1 MDLRQLRTFSCVAE
15 LGSLSKA
22 SDTLRVAQPALS
34 RQIKLLEHELRA
46 ELFTRNGRGMVLTDA
61 GRLLLARTAGIVR
74 QIDQVRDEIQSA
86 GGPPSGRV
94 VLGLVPTVSCVISA
108 RLARRT
114 VDKYPG
120 ISLCIVESYSGHLM
134 EWLHRGE
141 MDLALIY
148 GPSSDLHL
156 TVQSLGRDTIVAVG
170 PRGSGLAQK
179 KQVDI
184 GWLLRQRLVLPS
196 HSHGLRALIEHAAA
210 KKKLKLDVK
219 LEADSFRV
227 LTSLVEEGL
236 GYTLLPPSSVRN
248 EVAAGTFRLRGRH
261 GGDVCARPAPACGEL
276 TLASPHHD
284 ISGSKP
290 AITLITKLIRDEA
303 PSALAPM
310 TAGLRDIRLGRS
322 RRIQPRRLPIGI
334 PRESNHAA
342 SSALQFSSGYSCH
355 AAIAIGQAP
364 QRTAPTPPERSSPD
378 SRDSISSVTVR
389 LRVTGL
395 LHLPIV
401 TSSKNRLIRSSA
413 RR

>member
-114 VDKYPG
+114 VDAYPG

-156 TVQSLGRDTIVAVG
+156 TVQSLGRDPIVAVG

-248 EVAAGTFRLRGRH
+248 EVAAGRLET
-261 GGDVCARPAPACGEL
+261 AAIAKPAPMREL
-276 TLASPHHD
+276 TLASPIDHP
-284 ISGSKP
+284 GST
-290 AITLITKLIRDEA
+290 AITLITELIRDELIA
-303 PSALAPM
+303 CREDGLWDIKLA
-310 TAGLRDIRLGRS
+310 
-322 RRIQPRRLPIGI
+322 
-334 PRESNHAA
+334 
-342 SSALQFSSGYSCH
+342 
-355 AAIAIGQAP
+355 
-364 QRTAPTPPERSSPD
+364 
-378 SRDSISSVTVR
+378 
-389 LRVTGL
+389 
-395 LHLPIV
+395 
-401 TSSKNRLIRSSA
+401 
-413 RR
+413 

>member
-1 MDLRQLRTFSCVAE
+1 M
-15 LGSLSKA
+15 
-22 SDTLRVAQPALS
+22 
-34 RQIKLLEHELRA
+34 
-46 ELFTRNGRGMVLTDA
+46 
-61 GRLLLARTAGIVR
+61 
-74 QIDQVRDEIQSA
+74 RDEIQST

-114 VDKYPG
+114 VDRYPG

-248 EVAAGTFRLRGRH
+248 EVAAGRLET
-261 GGDVCARPAPACGEL
+261 AAIAKPAPMREL
-276 TLASPHHD
+276 TLASPIDHP
-284 ISGSKP
+284 GSS
-290 AITLITKLIRDEA
+290 AITLITELIRDEL
-303 PSALAPM
+303 SACREDGLWDIKLA
-310 TAGLRDIRLGRS
+310 
-322 RRIQPRRLPIGI
+322 
-334 PRESNHAA
+334 
-342 SSALQFSSGYSCH
+342 
-355 AAIAIGQAP
+355 
-364 QRTAPTPPERSSPD
+364 
-378 SRDSISSVTVR
+378 
-389 LRVTGL
+389 
-395 LHLPIV
+395 
-401 TSSKNRLIRSSA
+401 
-413 RR
+413 

>member
-156 TVQSLGRDTIVAVG
+156 TVQSLGRDPIVAVG

-184 GWLLRQRLVLPS
+184 GWLLKQRLVLPS
-196 HSHGLRALIEHAAA
+196 HSHGLRALIEQAAA

-248 EVAAGTFRLRGRH
+248 EVADGRLE
-261 GGDVCARPAPACGEL
+261 AAAIAKPAPMREL
-276 TLASPHHD
+276 TLASPIDHP
-284 ISGSKP
+284 GST
-290 AITLITKLIRDEA
+290 AITLVSELLRDELIA
-303 PSALAPM
+303 CREE
-310 TAGLRDIRLGRS
+310 GLWDIRL
-322 RRIQPRRLPIGI
+322 
-334 PRESNHAA
+334 A
-342 SSALQFSSGYSCH
+342 
-355 AAIAIGQAP
+355 
-364 QRTAPTPPERSSPD
+364 
-378 SRDSISSVTVR
+378 
-389 LRVTGL
+389 
-395 LHLPIV
+395 
-401 TSSKNRLIRSSA
+401 
-413 RR
+413 

>member
-1 MDLRQLRTFSCVAE
+1 MDIRQLRTFSCVAE

-74 QIDQVRDEIQSA
+74 QLDQVRDEIQSA

-156 TVQSLGRDTIVAVG
+156 TVQSLGRDNVVAVG

-196 HSHGLRALIEHAAA
+196 HSHGLRALIEQAAA

-248 EVAAGTFRLRGRH
+248 EVASGQLETA
-261 GGDVCARPAPACGEL
+261 AIAKPAPMREL
-276 TLASPHHD
+276 TLASPIDHP
-284 ISGSKP
+284 GST
-290 AITLITKLIRDEA
+290 AITLVSELLRDELVA
-303 PSALAPM
+303 CREE
-310 TAGLRDIRLGRS
+310 GLWDIRL
-322 RRIQPRRLPIGI
+322 
-334 PRESNHAA
+334 A
-342 SSALQFSSGYSCH
+342 
-355 AAIAIGQAP
+355 
-364 QRTAPTPPERSSPD
+364 
-378 SRDSISSVTVR
+378 
-389 LRVTGL
+389 
-395 LHLPIV
+395 
-401 TSSKNRLIRSSA
+401 
-413 RR
+413 

>member
-1 MDLRQLRTFSCVAE
+1 MDFRQLKTFSCVAE

-22 SDTLRVAQPALS
+22 SDRLRIAQPALS

-156 TVQSLGRDTIVAVG
+156 TAQSLGRDPIVAVG
-170 PRGSGLAQK
+170 PRGSGLT
-179 KQVDI
+179 
-184 GWLLRQRLVLPS
+184 QRLVLPS
-196 HSHGLRALIEHAAA
+196 HSHGLRALIEQAAA
-210 KKKLKLDVK
+210 KKKLKLGVK

-236 GYTLLPPSSVRN
+236 GYTLLPPSSVRS
-248 EVAAGTFRLRGRH
+248 EVASGRLET
-261 GGDVCARPAPACGEL
+261 AAIAKPAPMREL
-276 TLASPHHD
+276 TLASPIDHP
-284 ISGSKP
+284 GST
-290 AITLITKLIRDEA
+290 AITLVSELLRSELTACREEGLWDIKLA
-303 PSALAPM
+303 
-310 TAGLRDIRLGRS
+310 
-322 RRIQPRRLPIGI
+322 
-334 PRESNHAA
+334 
-342 SSALQFSSGYSCH
+342 
-355 AAIAIGQAP
+355 
-364 QRTAPTPPERSSPD
+364 
-378 SRDSISSVTVR
+378 
-389 LRVTGL
+389 
-395 LHLPIV
+395 
-401 TSSKNRLIRSSA
+401 
-413 RR
+413 

>member
-94 VLGLVPTVSCVISA
+94 VLGLVPTVSCVLSA

-120 ISLCIVESYSGHLM
+120 ISLCIVESYSGHLT

-141 MDLALIY
+141 MDLAVIY

-156 TVQSLGRDTIVAVG
+156 SVQSLGRDSIVAAG
-170 PRGSGLAQK
+170 PRGSGLAQR

-184 GWLLRQRLVLPS
+184 GWLLKQRLVLPS
-196 HSHGLRALIEHAAA
+196 HSHGLRALIEQAAA
-210 KKKLKLDVK
+210 KRKVKLDVK

-236 GYTLLPPSSVRN
+236 GYTLLPPSSVRQ
-248 EVAAGTFRLRGRH
+248 EVAAGRLETAAI
-261 GGDVCARPAPACGEL
+261 ARPAPMREL
-276 TLASPHHD
+276 TLASPIDHP
-284 ISGSKP
+284 GST
-290 AITLITKLIRDEA
+290 AITLVTELVRSEIAACRAE
-303 PSALAPM
+303 
-310 TAGLRDIRLGRS
+310 GLWDIRL
-322 RRIQPRRLPIGI
+322 
-334 PRESNHAA
+334 A
-342 SSALQFSSGYSCH
+342 
-355 AAIAIGQAP
+355 
-364 QRTAPTPPERSSPD
+364 
-378 SRDSISSVTVR
+378 
-389 LRVTGL
+389 
-395 LHLPIV
+395 
-401 TSSKNRLIRSSA
+401 
-413 RR
+413 

>member
-248 EVAAGTFRLRGRH
+248 EVAAGRLET
-261 GGDVCARPAPACGEL
+261 AAIAKPAPMREL
-276 TLASPHHD
+276 TLASPIDHP
-284 ISGSKP
+284 GST
-290 AITLITKLIRDEA
+290 AITLITELLRDEL
-303 PSALAPM
+303 SACREEGLWDIKLA
-310 TAGLRDIRLGRS
+310 
-322 RRIQPRRLPIGI
+322 
-334 PRESNHAA
+334 
-342 SSALQFSSGYSCH
+342 
-355 AAIAIGQAP
+355 
-364 QRTAPTPPERSSPD
+364 
-378 SRDSISSVTVR
+378 
-389 LRVTGL
+389 
-395 LHLPIV
+395 
-401 TSSKNRLIRSSA
+401 
-413 RR
+413 

>member
-1 MDLRQLRTFSCVAE
+1 MDIRQLRTFSCVAE

-46 ELFTRNGRGMVLTDA
+46 DLFTRNGRGMVLTDA
-61 GRLLLARTAGIVR
+61 GRLLLARTSGIVR

-156 TVQSLGRDTIVAVG
+156 TVQSLGRDPIVAVG
-170 PRGSGLAQK
+170 PRGSGLSNR

-184 GWLLRQRLVLPS
+184 GWLLKQRLVLPS
-196 HSHGLRALIEHAAA
+196 HSHGLRALIEQAAA

-248 EVAAGTFRLRGRH
+248 EVASGRLET
-261 GGDVCARPAPACGEL
+261 AAIAKPAPMREL
-276 TLASPHHD
+276 TLASPIDHP
-284 ISGSKP
+284 GST
-290 AITLITKLIRDEA
+290 AITLVTELLRGELIACREEGLWDIKLA
-303 PSALAPM
+303 
-310 TAGLRDIRLGRS
+310 
-322 RRIQPRRLPIGI
+322 
-334 PRESNHAA
+334 
-342 SSALQFSSGYSCH
+342 
-355 AAIAIGQAP
+355 
-364 QRTAPTPPERSSPD
+364 
-378 SRDSISSVTVR
+378 
-389 LRVTGL
+389 
-395 LHLPIV
+395 
-401 TSSKNRLIRSSA
+401 
-413 RR
+413 

>member
-61 GRLLLARTAGIVR
+61 GRVLLARTAGIVR

-114 VDKYPG
+114 VDRYPG

-148 GPSSDLHL
+148 GPSSDLHM

-248 EVAAGTFRLRGRH
+248 EVASGRLET
-261 GGDVCARPAPACGEL
+261 AAIAKPAPMREL
-276 TLASPHHD
+276 TLASPIDHP
-284 ISGSKP
+284 GST
-290 AITLITKLIRDEA
+290 AIALVTELLRDELTA
-303 PSALAPM
+303 CREDGLWDIKLA
-310 TAGLRDIRLGRS
+310 
-322 RRIQPRRLPIGI
+322 
-334 PRESNHAA
+334 
-342 SSALQFSSGYSCH
+342 
-355 AAIAIGQAP
+355 
-364 QRTAPTPPERSSPD
+364 
-378 SRDSISSVTVR
+378 
-389 LRVTGL
+389 
-395 LHLPIV
+395 
-401 TSSKNRLIRSSA
+401 
-413 RR
+413 

>member
-248 EVAAGTFRLRGRH
+248 EVASGRLET
-261 GGDVCARPAPACGEL
+261 AAISKPAPMREL
-276 TLASPHHD
+276 TLASPIDHP
-284 ISGSKP
+284 GST
-290 AITLITKLIRDEA
+290 AITLVTELIRDELIA
-303 PSALAPM
+303 CREQ
-310 TAGLRDIRLGRS
+310 GLWDIRL
-322 RRIQPRRLPIGI
+322 
-334 PRESNHAA
+334 A
-342 SSALQFSSGYSCH
+342 
-355 AAIAIGQAP
+355 
-364 QRTAPTPPERSSPD
+364 
-378 SRDSISSVTVR
+378 
-389 LRVTGL
+389 
-395 LHLPIV
+395 
-401 TSSKNRLIRSSA
+401 
-413 RR
+413 

>member
-61 GRLLLARTAGIVR
+61 GRVLLARTAGIVR

-114 VDKYPG
+114 VDRYPG

-248 EVAAGTFRLRGRH
+248 EVAAGRLET
-261 GGDVCARPAPACGEL
+261 AAIAKPAPMREL
-276 TLASPHHD
+276 TLASPIDHP
-284 ISGSKP
+284 GST
-290 AITLITKLIRDEA
+290 AITLITELIRDEL
-303 PSALAPM
+303 SACREDGLWDIKLA
-310 TAGLRDIRLGRS
+310 
-322 RRIQPRRLPIGI
+322 
-334 PRESNHAA
+334 
-342 SSALQFSSGYSCH
+342 
-355 AAIAIGQAP
+355 
-364 QRTAPTPPERSSPD
+364 
-378 SRDSISSVTVR
+378 
-389 LRVTGL
+389 
-395 LHLPIV
+395 
-401 TSSKNRLIRSSA
+401 
-413 RR
+413 